1 MKKTLLFA
9 SLVSFTAFVSCNSDD
24 SSTDTGAQSIGI
36 SFKVPSVTASQA
48 DTPVALVFSKP
59 TTSSGTITVQYTEQ
73 DVVYGTDYILLP
85 SGSSNRI
92 EIPYEA
98 GATDVSFTFKKMTD
112 ALENEQKSVTF
123 TVQSVSDTS
132 ITAQGN
138 TSTVVSFN
146 PMASLGG
153 TIAASVG
160 GSTQPNQVFFDFSS
174 NHQESVR
181 RDAWDLGFY
190 SGNDYRVII
199 NGSIKMA
206 VKQLDTND
214 ITQIVTSDATVAV
227 GTFEASN
234 MVYVDQPYGALSG
247 TAIAEISANDSENK
261 VYLVNLGNEVPAA
274 AEAAAAGSV
283 NTSGAARGWMKIK
296 INRAS
301 NGYKLL
307 YAPIDATTFTEVT
320 INKSTSH
327 NFSFFSLVNHQ
338 SVTVEPEKASWDI
351 KFSTFTNEISGY
363 GSYFY
368 SDFVLTNS
376 LAGVVAYKVEES
388 ATITY
393 NTFGASNV
401 DQSLFASE
409 LAKDQRVVG
418 ANWRNTQPLQLYN
431 NVFFVIK
438 DAAGNI
444 YKFKFLQLQDPST
457 NERGFPKFEYTKL

>member
-24 SSTDTGAQSIGI
+24 SSTETGAQSIGI
-36 SFKVPSVTASQA
+36 SFKVPSVTASQTE
-48 DTPVALVFSKP
+48 TPIALVFSKP
-59 TTSSGTITVQYTEQ
+59 TTSAGTITVQYTEQ
-73 DVVYGTDYILLP
+73 EVAYGTDYTLLP
-85 SGSSNRI
+85 SGNSNRI
-92 EIPYEA
+92 EIPYES
-98 GATDVSFTFKKMTD
+98 GATEVTFTFKKLTD

-174 NHQESVR
+174 NHQESVS

-206 VKQLDTND
+206 VKQLETND
-214 ITQIVTSDATVAV
+214 ITQVVSSDAAVAV

-234 MVYVDQPYGALSG
+234 MVYVDQPYGNISG
-247 TAIAEISANDSENK
+247 TAIAQISANEADNK
-261 VYLVNLGNEVPAA
+261 VYLVNLGNEVPTTAA
-274 AEAAAAGSV
+274 TAGSV

-296 INRAS
+296 INRAT

-320 INKSTSH
+320 ISKSTSH
-327 NFSFFSLVNHQ
+327 NFSFFSLVNQ
-338 SVTVEPEKASWDI
+338 QNVTVEPEKASWDI

-376 LAGVVAYKVEES
+376 LAGVVAYKVEETS
-388 ATITY
+388 SVTY
-393 NTFGASNV
+393 SSFTTSNV
-401 DQSLFASE
+401 DQALFATE

-457 NERGFPKFEYTKL
+457 NERGFPKFEYAKL